1 MLVIPETKLPC
12 KPEEFL
18 QIKFNPANKNQFAI
32 LSQTSMFFYE
42 IHPAYDVT
50 ERGEQKILGESYRL
64 EKVEYKD
71 ENPEL
76 TFTKF
81 IWD

>member
-1 MLVIPETKLPC
+1 
-12 KPEEFL
+12 
-18 QIKFNPANKNQFAI
+18 
-32 LSQTSMFFYE
+32 MFFYE